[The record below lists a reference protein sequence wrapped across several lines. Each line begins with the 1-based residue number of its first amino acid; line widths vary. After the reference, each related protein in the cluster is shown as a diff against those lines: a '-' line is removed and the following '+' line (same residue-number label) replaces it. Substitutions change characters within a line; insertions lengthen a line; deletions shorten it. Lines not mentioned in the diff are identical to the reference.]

1 MFCFEDLV
9 EILFEVF
16 FNTKSA
22 SKCAISDS
30 LQKFGKEI
38 GSELFLSSAQT
49 MDDNRSSNIG
59 FYSTKL
65 RVDEIVDYTY
75 SYKSLESYK
84 VKTKPKCDLENCIS
98 DYGKYYRFKH

>member
-1 MFCFEDLV
+1 MFCFKDLV

-38 GSELFLSSAQT
+38 GSELFLSSAQS
-49 MDDNRSSNIG
+49 MDDNWSSNIG

-65 RVDEIVDYTY
+65 CVNYTY

-84 VKTKPKCDLENCIS
+84 VKTKPKCDLENRIS